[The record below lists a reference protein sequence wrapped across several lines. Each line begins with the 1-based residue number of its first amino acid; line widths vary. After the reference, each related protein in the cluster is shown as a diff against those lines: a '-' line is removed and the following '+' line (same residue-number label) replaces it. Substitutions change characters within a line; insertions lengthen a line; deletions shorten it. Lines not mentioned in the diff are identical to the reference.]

1 MQKAEPFT
9 KEQLETLW
17 NTFAEQRKQFQLDY
31 QLLSQP
37 FNLKDNQIIILL
49 TNPIQETALNGIRNE
64 LTAFLREGLQNN
76 SISISSEL
84 KTEENKKVIYTNR
97 EKFEYLAEKNPMLL
111 ELRERLGLDMDF

>member
-1 MQKAEPFT
+1 LQKAEPFT